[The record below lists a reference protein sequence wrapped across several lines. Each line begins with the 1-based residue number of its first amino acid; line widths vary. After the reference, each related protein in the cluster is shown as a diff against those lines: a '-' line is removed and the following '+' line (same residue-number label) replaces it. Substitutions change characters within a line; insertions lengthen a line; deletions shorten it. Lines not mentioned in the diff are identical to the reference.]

1 MQNICSYTNID
12 TKFIMR
18 RTNKTIKDCIG
29 CINIRKYSIDSHS
42 RCELIEVNQLVEKSQ
57 LYFSGC
63 IHGSYRMLNNS
74 DVYIF
79 YTSGLR
85 DVCKEGY
92 LDVIKAWLNN
102 VQLYQQ
108 EQREAQHSLGFDD
121 QYDYNKDLL
130 TNYNI
135 ALCYACHFER
145 IDIVK
150 YLISIGA
157 NDWNDGLVSACNS
170 GNVELVNFMIHKGA
184 TDWNG
189 GIRASATYGKIKITE
204 IMLQH
209 KPSNL
214 SQGLLL
220 AGLHG
225 HIDIAQLLIDN
236 GATDIN
242 MGLYGACS
250 FGKLSIV
257 KFMLDKGA
265 NSLDFGLETVCRV
278 KSRAIDVSQLND
290 IIRLLIQRGAN
301 ECSHCHKS
309 MQEHIE

>member
-1 MQNICSYTNID
+1 
-12 TKFIMR
+12 
-18 RTNKTIKDCIG
+18 
-29 CINIRKYSIDSHS
+29 
-42 RCELIEVNQLVEKSQ
+42 
-57 LYFSGC
+57 
-63 IHGSYRMLNNS
+63 
-74 DVYIF
+74 
-79 YTSGLR
+79 
-85 DVCKEGY
+85 
-92 LDVIKAWLNN
+92 
-102 VQLYQQ
+102 
-108 EQREAQHSLGFDD
+108 
-121 QYDYNKDLL
+121 
-130 TNYNI
+130 
-135 ALCYACHFER
+135 
-145 IDIVK
+145 
-150 YLISIGA
+150 
-157 NDWNDGLVSACNS
+157 
-170 GNVELVNFMIHKGA
+170 
-184 TDWNG
+184 
-189 GIRASATYGKIKITE
+189 
-204 IMLQH
+204 MLQH